1 MKARARACAGALVL
15 LGSCSAPERLPEPPA
30 THPASLLA
38 DEAPERA
45 PSQTLVMPERK
56 PAAPGTTGRGH

>member
-1 MKARARACAGALVL
+1 MRPRRGEALAFLLFAACSAAPPLP
-15 LGSCSAPERLPEPPA
+15 APER
-30 THPASLLA
+30 THPASPNA

-56 PAAPGTTGRGH
+56 PPAVTRTGGGH

>member
-1 MKARARACAGALVL
+1 VKARRCAAIVFAALAACSAAPPLP
-15 LGSCSAPERLPEPPA
+15 APER
-30 THPASLLA
+30 THPASPEA

-56 PAAPGTTGRGH
+56 PPTVAPTGKGH